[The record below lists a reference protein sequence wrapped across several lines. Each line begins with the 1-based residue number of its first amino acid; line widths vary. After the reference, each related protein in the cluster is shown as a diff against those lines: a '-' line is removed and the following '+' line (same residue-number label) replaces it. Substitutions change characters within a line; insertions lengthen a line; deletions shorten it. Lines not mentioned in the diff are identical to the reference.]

1 MTQKKSTKKKK
12 SLNAFFAVTPKL
24 HDRLGRER
32 LLALTSHLCVT
43 DLSPINV

>member
-1 MTQKKSTKKKK
+1 MTQKIKKNKK
-12 SLNAFFAVTPKL
+12 SLDAFFAVTLKL
-24 HDRLGRER
+24 QDGLGRER